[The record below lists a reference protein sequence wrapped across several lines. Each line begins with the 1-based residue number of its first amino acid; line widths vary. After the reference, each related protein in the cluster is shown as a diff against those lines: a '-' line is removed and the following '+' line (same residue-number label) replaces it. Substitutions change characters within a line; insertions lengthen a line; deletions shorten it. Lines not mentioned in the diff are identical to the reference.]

1 MDGSGFVIPYFKNN
15 TPGPDQG
22 RYFINMRILRGKR
35 FIESQT
41 YADLKTFHCY
51 HLFVCNVKFRTF
63 L

>member
-15 TPGPDQG
+15 TPGPDRG

-41 YADLKTFHCY
+41 YADLKTFHC
-51 HLFVCNVKFRTF
+51 
-63 L
+63 